1 MTRKHILP
9 IVAAIAL
16 IVGTL
21 AFRLW
26 PRTLKPEECSVLYQ
40 RYADSPDI
48 CATYIKNYRVNDT
61 LTLNATLLE
70 ALTDS
75 GWAELKHVLAI
86 KEPDKNLDLIQPSID
101 NGDEAFTLIQK
112 NPTRP
117 CIGDLDIGVAA
128 RRDRYVCI
136 FHMQCQQDK
145 KSIFTA
151 IMDLIFES
159 LKNNINLT
167 GGENNT

>member
-48 CATYIKNYRVNDT
+48 C
-61 LTLNATLLE
+61 LLHRNHKK
-70 ALTDS
+70 LLFCS
-75 GWAELKHVLAI
+75 CRHVLI
-86 KEPDKNLDLIQPSID
+86 YLPLQLFLLIIRK
-101 NGDEAFTLIQK
+101 AF
-112 NPTRP
+112 P
-117 CIGDLDIGVAA
+117 
-128 RRDRYVCI
+128 VCPI
-136 FHMQCQQDK
+136 IHFK
-145 KSIFTA
+145 A
-151 IMDLIFES
+151 
-159 LKNNINLT
+159 
-167 GGENNT
+167 